1 MLNVIC
7 AGNEVKFAP
16 DPTKLVAVIMP
27 EAFILPVTSNF
38 CVGIALP
45 RPTLPSSSTV
55 TTCDVPS
62 CNRTKSPDPLC
73 VTAIATLVLVVST
86 SILSTST
93 NWVSSVV
100 VVPLTV
106 RSPVTVAFPVIA
118 ASLTVILSVLFKTTA
133 PVRP

>member
-1 MLNVIC
+1 MLTLSKCVC
-7 AGNEVKFAP
+7 PK
-16 DPTKLVAVIMP
+16 
-27 EAFILPVTSNF
+27 TSNF
-38 CVGIALP
+38 AAGIALP
-45 RPTLPSSSTV
+45 SPTLPSSSTV

-62 CNRTKSPDPLC
+62 YNRIKSPDPLC
-73 VTAIATLVLVVST
+73 VTATATLVPAVST

-118 ASLTVILSVLFKTTA
+118 ASLTVILSVRFNTTD